1 MPAGAF
7 IYDNTGSRTV
17 SLTYTQPPPPAPTF
31 TAIGGVFSGGIL
43 TGITFSGVQGPAGGS
58 YEILSSTNVALQ
70 PLSAWTPVQGG
81 NFDGSGSFNV
91 TIGVNPAVPRTFYI
105 LRVP

>member
-1 MPAGAF
+1 
-7 IYDNTGSRTV
+7 
-17 SLTYTQPPPPAPTF
+17 
-31 TAIGGVFSGGIL
+31 
-43 TGITFSGVQGPAGGS
+43 
-58 YEILSSTNVALQ
+58 VALQ

>member
-1 MPAGAF
+1 MIPISLSIGLVQAF
-7 IYDNTGSRTV
+7 G
-17 SLTYTQPPPPAPTF
+17 QPD
-31 TAIGGVFSGGIL
+31 TAIRIL